1 MSEKKFKE
9 SDAGD
14 GSKATDQYLT
24 GMKLA
29 LTLGSCVASLFV
41 AALDQTIVT
50 TILTEVGTK
59 FNDFE
64 KIGWLTSAF
73 LLPMACLV
81 PSYGKISIAFG
92 RKWTLI
98 AGIIVFEIG
107 SLISGLANSMD
118 MLIGGRVIQGIGGG
132 AIQSMVMIILS
143 ESVPISKRPLSMTL
157 IGVTFSVASVLGPF
171 IGGAFA
177 THVSWR
183 WCFYINLPIGG
194 VAIVFLLFG
203 FNPPTPVGN
212 LRSKLAKIDYL
223 GTFLVV
229 AGTTLVLLAM
239 TFGGSDFAWR
249 SAAVI
254 CCFVL
259 GGLLLVSFIIW
270 NFRFSPNPIILKEL
284 VTIPQIF
291 TVFITSSF
299 NFAFFMAL
307 ITYLAIYF
315 QVVFNASAWQSGI
328 DMLPM
333 VISVTISSILN
344 GIFMRFT
351 RYVKITFTLSNVL
364 GPIGCGILLLLTT
377 SSPTRDRI
385 GLLIPVG
392 VSIGLQ
398 FQSAMMSAQLKAPS
412 EVQGSLILST
422 IFINFGKSM
431 GGAIGLTLAQLI
443 FNSTGANYLEKA
455 IESVDTT
462 SESSPYYALGQTPA
476 KSVISNPDIIN
487 SLPDAAKELVIDQ
500 FMKAIKNVFYF
511 AIALS
516 AVALISGIF
525 STNKKLPKS
534 EDIAK
539 KGDEDIEKKHEI
551 ENDNDNNPSMITSS
565 SAPHSENTHSSTK
578 QSSADIHS

>member
-1 MSEKKFKE
+1 MSGKKFKE

-14 GSKATDQYLT
+14 GSKATDQHLT

-194 VAIVFLLFG
+194 VAVAFLLFG
-203 FNPPTPVGN
+203 FHPPTPVGN

-239 TFGGSDFAWR
+239 TFGGSDFAWK

-259 GGLLLVSFIIW
+259 GGLLLISFIVW

-333 VISVTISSILN
+333 VISVTIASILN

-351 RYVKITFTLSNVL
+351 RYIKITFTLSNVL

-377 SSPTRDRI
+377 SSPAKDRI

-412 EVQGSLILST
+412 EVQGSLILTT
-422 IFINFGKSM
+422 ISLNFGKSM

-462 SESSPYYALGQTPA
+462 SESSPYYALSQTPA

-487 SLPDAAKELVIDQ
+487 LLPEAAKELVIDQ
-500 FMKAIKNVFYF
+500 FMKAIRNVFYF
-511 AIALS
+511 SIALS
-516 AVALISGIF
+516 AVALISGVF

-539 KGDEDIEKKHEI
+539 KGDEDVEKKQET
-551 ENDNDNNPSMITSS
+551 ESDNDPSMITNS
-565 SAPHSENTHSSTK
+565 SAPQSENTNSSTK
-578 QSSADIHS
+578 QSSAEIRS